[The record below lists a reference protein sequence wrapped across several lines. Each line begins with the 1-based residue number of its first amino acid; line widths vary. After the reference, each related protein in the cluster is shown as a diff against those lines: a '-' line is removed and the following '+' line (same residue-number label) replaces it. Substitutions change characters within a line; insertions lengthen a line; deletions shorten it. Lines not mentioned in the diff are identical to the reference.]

1 MEMLFN
7 TSDFSNIVN
16 LIKYPS
22 LTEKSIN
29 LYGSRQ
35 YTFIVDR
42 KLKKP
47 EIKFAIEKLFNVSI
61 EGLSTCMIP
70 PKTKRVG
77 KFVGK
82 RSQYKKAFITLKDGD
97 TITELFN

>member
-1 MEMLFN
+1 METNN
-7 TSDFSNIVN
+7 TNIAELLQ

-29 LYGSRQ
+29 LYGDRQ

-42 KLKKP
+42 TLTKTQ
-47 EIKFAIEKLFNVSI
+47 IKYVLENIFSVNIINI
-61 EGLSTCMIP
+61 STSMLP
-70 PKTKRVG
+70 PKTRRVG

-82 RSQYKKAFITLKDGD
+82 RTKYKKAFVKLKEGD